1 MFNFSATFTDARN
14 YATCIFN
21 FNLAKFI
28 QDGYGKHI
36 YTSELDTF
44 KEKDAFSEI
53 EKQKI
58 VLKILILQTY
68 IYKHFEKI
76 KEIDSNFYHHPLLL
90 TLVNSVND
98 KKSDLDKIVKEP
110 DLKLFFAELEKIANK
125 RIKESL
131 LEEVKKEL
139 LAEFVDNSEYLFE
152 KTKIEIDKNIFS
164 KINYKELLQ
173 AVFNSNNPGKIEVLT
188 VPKNKKE
195 IAFKLQT
202 SDIPFALI
210 KIGNIS
216 EWLKN
221 TLVDYQITESFENES
236 IFKKINRK
244 DSPINI
250 LMGSR
255 SFYEGWDSNR
265 PNILLFINIGVRKE
279 SKKFVLQSV
288 GRGLRIEPLKNKRKR
303 LQNLINTKEVE
314 QELFEKIK
322 NNISALESLFV
333 FGTNAANL
341 KGVIK
346 TLEAEKQTEEPE
358 HSLAESFLLNEE
370 VNNRLLLVP
379 TYKTSGNIFAESST
393 VSKYTISERDFNQ
406 TKKLWEYLGD
416 KVILVKNE
424 CKVKVLGKVNESMQN
439 KRNYY
444 NFDETRDIDKAELQL
459 KSILDYFSI
468 QNQNFDRFKELEEE
482 IVHFKEEPEHSL
494 AESFLLNEEVNNRL
508 LLVPT
513 YKTSGN
519 IFAESST
526 VSKYTISERDFNQTK
541 KLWEYL
547 GDKVIL
553 VKNECKVKVLG
564 KVNESMQNK
573 RNYYNFDETRDID
586 KAELQLKSILD
597 YFSIQNQNFDRFKEL
612 EEEIVHFKNIKFR
625 GNKNLEE
632 LKKKLEVM
640 QNQPAK
646 KKELETREKE
656 IELKRQKLDAV
667 FQKGDRVEYDKS
679 KDDYDTTKRKQTEQL
694 TLFETA
700 ETFELYKQKVK
711 IKYLVNHYYHPLI
724 LAEREKVDYLNHI
737 IDVPSEIK
745 FIEDLEKYLEQP
757 DNASKNYD
765 WWMFSKLD
773 ETLDEIY
780 IPYYNP
786 KKNRIAHFFPDFI
799 FWLKNGKDYTIL
811 FIDPKG
817 TEYTDVARKIDGYK
831 NIFEEKIGDNKQTK
845 KYSSHGFTIRAQLL
859 FKTGD
864 TALAPENYRKYW
876 FDNFK
881 KIFC

>member
-1 MFNFSATFTDARN
+1 MEAKKRARLQKNKIFNLVGIMEHYLQEIVKKISFADLPAEWQNFDLKKFSYNKKLFDFQKEALENTLKGLHLFYSENCENYLARKKAFFQKYLNNNYNENFDYSLDKKADGKTISYLLQYEKEYPVEKGNLRQKKNSLNYEQKIPFASFINQMSFWMATGSGKTLVIVKLIRILGDLMRKEEIPKKDILFLAHRDDLLNQFSEHIAEFNRDNFDARINLKSLKEYDAVKNEIALPYFKKEITIFYYRSDLISDEHKKTRVDFKNYDNFGKWYILLDEAHKGDKEDSKSQTFYSILSRNGFLFNFSATFTDARN

-358 HSLAESFLLNEE
+358 HSLA
-370 VNNRLLLVP
+370 
-379 TYKTSGNIFAESST
+379 
-393 VSKYTISERDFNQ
+393 
-406 TKKLWEYLGD
+406 
-416 KVILVKNE
+416 
-424 CKVKVLGKVNESMQN
+424 
-439 KRNYY
+439 
-444 NFDETRDIDKAELQL
+444 
-459 KSILDYFSI
+459 
-468 QNQNFDRFKELEEE
+468 
-482 IVHFKEEPEHSL
+482 
-494 AESFLLNEEVNNRL
+494 
-508 LLVPT
+508 
-513 YKTSGN
+513 
-519 IFAESST
+519 
-526 VSKYTISERDFNQTK
+526 
-541 KLWEYL
+541 
-547 GDKVIL
+547 
-553 VKNECKVKVLG
+553 
-564 KVNESMQNK
+564 
-573 RNYYNFDETRDID
+573 
-586 KAELQLKSILD
+586 
-597 YFSIQNQNFDRFKEL
+597 
-612 EEEIVHFKNIKFR
+612 
-625 GNKNLEE
+625 
-632 LKKKLEVM
+632 
-640 QNQPAK
+640 
-646 KKELETREKE
+646 
-656 IELKRQKLDAV
+656 
-667 FQKGDRVEYDKS
+667 
-679 KDDYDTTKRKQTEQL
+679 
-694 TLFETA
+694 
-700 ETFELYKQKVK
+700 
-711 IKYLVNHYYHPLI
+711 
-724 LAEREKVDYLNHI
+724 
-737 IDVPSEIK
+737 
-745 FIEDLEKYLEQP
+745 
-757 DNASKNYD
+757 
-765 WWMFSKLD
+765 
-773 ETLDEIY
+773 
-780 IPYYNP
+780 
-786 KKNRIAHFFPDFI
+786 
-799 FWLKNGKDYTIL
+799 
-811 FIDPKG
+811 
-817 TEYTDVARKIDGYK
+817 
-831 NIFEEKIGDNKQTK
+831 
-845 KYSSHGFTIRAQLL
+845 
-859 FKTGD
+859 
-864 TALAPENYRKYW
+864 
-876 FDNFK
+876 
-881 KIFC
+881 